1 MPDKKLLPL
10 PKRFFSRHADD
21 VARDLIGVTVT
32 LRGVGGPVVEVE
44 SYDPDDAA
52 SHSFGRRQT
61 PRNAVMFG
69 PPGFAY
75 VYRIY
80 GMHWCLN
87 FTCKDASAVLIRALE
102 PTQGI
107 ARMQARRGTEKLTA
121 LCSGPGKL
129 CQALDI
135 TGAQNTLSLTAPP
148 FALYRRTAPAPLSI
162 GVRIGITKAVEM
174 QRRFG
179 LKDSPYLSKRFP
191 SPPADIAL

>member
-1 MPDKKLLPL
+1 MPVLKLSPL
-10 PKRFFSRHADD
+10 PKRFFARHADD

-32 LRGVGGPVVEVE
+32 MRGVGGPIVEVE
-44 SYDPDDAA
+44 SYDPDDDA

-107 ARMQARRGTEKLTA
+107 PRMQARRGTEKLTA

-135 TGAQNTLSLTAPP
+135 TGAQNTLSLTEPP
-148 FALYRRTAPAPLSI
+148 FALYRRAAPVPLSI
-162 GVRIGITKAVEM
+162 GVRIGITKAVELR
-174 QRRFG
+174 RRFG

-191 SPPADIAL
+191 SPAG